1 MYTLKI
7 KDQIVELE
15 LDEFDDSKFHLN
27 GSPYQINY
35 FYHNDL
41 FHIIFNNKTYVVK
54 LISSNKDSNN
64 YYVSINNKIFNI
76 EISDAK
82 NKYSKI
88 IGLKL
93 SDDNKKLDVTSP
105 MPGLVIDVLVNV
117 NETVEKNQ
125 SLIILEAMKMENVI
139 KSPVQAKIKSIMVK
153 KGDNVNKNEVL
164 ISFFE

>member
-7 KDQIVELE
+7 KDQIVEIE

-41 FHIIFNNKTYVVK
+41 FHIIFNNKSYVLK

-64 YYVSINNKIFNI
+64 YCISINNKIFNI
-76 EISDAK
+76 EIFDAK
-82 NKYSKI
+82 NKFSKI

-105 MPGLVIDVLVNV
+105 MPGLVMDVLVNV

>member
-7 KDQIVELE
+7 KDQIVEIE

-27 GSPYQINY
+27 GSSYQINY
-35 FYHNDL
+35 FYNNDL
-41 FHIIFNNKTYVVK
+41 FHVIFNNKSHVLK

-76 EISDAK
+76 EISDVK
-82 NKYSKI
+82 NKFSKI

-93 SDDNKKLDVTSP
+93 SDDNKKLDVKSP

>member
-7 KDQIVELE
+7 KDQIVEIE

-35 FYHNDL
+35 FYNNDL
-41 FHIIFNNKTYVVK
+41 FHIIFNNKSYVLK

-64 YYVSINNKIFNI
+64 YYVSINNKTFNV

-82 NKYSKI
+82 NKFSKI

-93 SDDNKKLDVTSP
+93 SDDNKKLDITSP

>member
-7 KDQIVELE
+7 KDQIVEIE

-35 FYHNDL
+35 FYYNDL
-41 FHIIFNNKTYVVK
+41 FHIIFNNKSYVLK

-64 YYVSINNKIFNI
+64 YYVSINNKIFNV
-76 EISDAK
+76 EISDSK
-82 NKYSKI
+82 NKFSKI

-93 SDDNKKLDVTSP
+93 SDDNKKLDITSP